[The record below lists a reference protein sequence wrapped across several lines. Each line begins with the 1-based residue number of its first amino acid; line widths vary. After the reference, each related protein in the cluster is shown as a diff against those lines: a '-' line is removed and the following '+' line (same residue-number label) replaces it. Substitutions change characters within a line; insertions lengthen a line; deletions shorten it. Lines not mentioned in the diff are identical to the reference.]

1 MLEMPMKILVFVL
14 FVFSTQLLFGQLVVA
29 TPGADAQIQTQT
41 LMMTKIAAQ
50 QRYQEYQH
58 YLEYISQFMKVVAT
72 INQTRNKIADIS
84 KIKGELKDKSAKD
97 WLSDIDRELSGV
109 MPEYAQYRN
118 EISEMV
124 GKGKAIWQGVY
135 SDYVAG
141 WDSNLK
147 DYHGK
152 LLENYENHVMFPELF
167 PAAQKMGKDFLQN
180 ESAKKI
186 IHKSWL
192 ESGLEYEMKN
202 DVVRKNTFKKY
213 YDEYLN
219 QAKNNDNI
227 EALGLANIMQSQYLT
242 VETLE
247 HLRKNSD
254 IQAMRDHFE
263 KDAQKAYLE
272 ITTEA
277 AKVMEKKERI
287 LKEKSVFGLD

>member
-1 MLEMPMKILVFVL
+1 MSKKFLVAL
-14 FVFSTQLLFGQLVVA
+14 FVVFSVHSLYGQLVVA
-29 TPGADAQIQTQT
+29 TPGADAQIQAQT
-41 LMMTKIAAQ
+41 LMMTNLAIQ

-58 YLEYISQFMKVVAT
+58 YVEYIAQFMKVVAT
-72 INQTRNKIADIS
+72 INQTKNKIADIS
-84 KIKGELKDKSAKD
+84 KIKGDLKNKSAKE
-97 WLSDIDRELSGV
+97 WLEDVDRELSGV
-109 MPEYAQYRN
+109 MPEYADYRR
-118 EISEMV
+118 EIGSALEGRGSLM
-124 GKGKAIWQGVY
+124 KGVY
-135 SDYVAG
+135 SDYVSG
-141 WDSNLK
+141 WGK
-147 DYHGK
+147 DVKNYHGK

-167 PAAQKMGKDFLQN
+167 PAAQKMGKEFIRN

-202 DVVRKNTFKKY
+202 DVVRKHTFKKY
-213 YDEYLN
+213 YDEYLR
-219 QAKNNDNI
+219 QAKANDNI

-277 AKVMEKKERI
+277 AKSKER
-287 LKEKSVFGLD
+287 KDRPSEKSVFGLD

>member
-1 MLEMPMKILVFVL
+1 MKKKLFGFIFLVL
-14 FVFSTQLLFGQLVVA
+14 ATFSLSGQLVVA
-29 TPGADAQIQTQT
+29 TPGAEAQIQTQT

-50 QRYQEYQH
+50 QQYQEYQH
-58 YLEYISQFMKVVAT
+58 YVEYISQFMQVIAS
-72 INQTRNKIADIS
+72 INQTKNKIADIA
-84 KIKGELKDKSAKD
+84 KIKGDLKNKSAKD
-97 WLSDIDRELSGV
+97 WLSDVDRELSGV
-109 MPEYAQYRN
+109 MPEYAQLRN
-118 EISEMV
+118 EISGMV
-124 GKGKAIWQGVY
+124 NQGKAIWQGVY

-167 PAAQKMGKDFLQN
+167 PAAQKMGKDLMKN

-277 AKVMEKKERI
+277 AKSRGKKDRSS
-287 LKEKSVFGLD
+287 EKSVFGLD